1 MPNKF
6 TRRLKS
12 LFSRSGSRSSSR
24 SNSTTST
31 PTSSPPTSQRNSAAS
46 CDAYAADLAS
56 LLSASPTAT
65 LTENDWEMAMQTA
78 HAEFGLANSSSNT
91 NSNSADF
98 PDPESRR
105 RRRPVSMFASISPQA
120 QERAHL
126 ASVRRNSSV
135 FAGQFIMIPRI
146 PGYCF

>member
-12 LFSRSGSRSSSR
+12 LFSRSGSRNSSR

-65 LTENDWEMAMQTA
+65 LTENDWEMAMEAA
-78 HAEFGLANSSSNT
+78 HTEFGLAN
-91 NSNSADF
+91 NSNSNSHASAGKKKKKKADSNNNNSNQSGLSGITTLLAIF
-98 PDPESRR
+98 SHD
-105 RRRPVSMFASISPQA
+105 SIWYLTLVP
-120 QERAHL
+120 
-126 ASVRRNSSV
+126 
-135 FAGQFIMIPRI
+135 
-146 PGYCF
+146 